1 MAGGP
6 RIGLALAGGG
16 PLGAIYE
23 IGALCALEEALPG
36 LDCTRLPAYVGVSAG
51 GVVAAGLANG
61 LGPRAQCA
69 AFIENRGP
77 AEDVFHPAA
86 LMQPAWAEAWARL
99 MGLPGLLGQGL
110 GALLSGQASR
120 RTLLDRIGRL
130 LPSGLLAGEPLHR
143 HLERAF
149 RQPGR
154 SNDFRDLA
162 GRLVLVA
169 VDLDTGEA
177 VPFGRPGWDH
187 VPISRAVQASAA
199 LPGLYPPVTLDG
211 RSYVD
216 GALRKTLHAS
226 VILEDGLDLLIAL
239 NPLVPYDGRGPRS
252 QVAGAPARLVEGGL
266 PTVLSQTFRTLIRS
280 RLELGLA
287 RYARD
292 YPHTELLLIEPDPQD
307 AHLFFTNPLSY
318 AQRRWLAEHAYQST
332 RAQLRAR
339 AGGLAPRLARLG
351 LRLDQAALEDP
362 GRRLVEDLSQPR
374 REALGPALGRLNAT
388 LDRLETRLATRR
400 AAPPDAAAGRRHAQA
415 RPRRIPAR

>member
-1 MAGGP
+1 MAAQA

-51 GVVAAGLANG
+51 GLVAAGLANG
-61 LGPRAQCA
+61 LSPRAQCA

-77 AEDVFHPAA
+77 VADVFNPAA
-86 LMQPAWAEAWARL
+86 LLQPAWSEGLERL
-99 MGLPGLLGQGL
+99 LSLPGLLAEGL
-110 GALLSGQASR
+110 GALLRGRASR
-120 RTLLDRIGRL
+120 RTLLDRVGRL
-130 LPSGLLAGEPLHR
+130 LPNGLLDGEPLQR
-143 HLERAF
+143 HLARAF

-187 VPISRAVQASAA
+187 VPISRAAQASAA
-199 LPGLYPPVTLDG
+199 LPGLYPPVTIDG

-239 NPLVPYDGRGPRS
+239 NPLVPYDGRGAAARG
-252 QVAGAPARLVEGGL
+252 AGTPGRLVDGGL

-292 YPHTELLLIEPDPQD
+292 YPGTEILLIEPDPQD
-307 AHLFFTNPLSY
+307 AHLFFTNPLGY
-318 AQRRWLAEHAYQST
+318 GQRRRLAEHAYQST

-339 AGGLAPRLARLG
+339 AAVLGPRLARLG
-351 LRLDQAALEDP
+351 LALDADALADP
-362 GRRLVEDLSQPR
+362 TRCLVEMPASPQPGG
-374 REALGPALGRLNAT
+374 LGPALARLGGT
-388 LDRLETRLATRR
+388 LDRLDAWLAPGGQDGPQ
-400 AAPPDAAAGRRHAQA
+400 PPQGA
-415 RPRRIPAR
+415 RIKA